1 MKANPVFPLHPN
13 APPALRGVEQGL
25 HQPGAMLGGDE
36 DPRRAEHG
44 VSVAPTREV
53 IREGDRVGPL
63 AVQGPVSDGQLQHPP
78 AGAPSP
84 QAPPP
89 PPPAGRAGG
98 AGPAPSRSLMT
109 SATKSPRFVSPV
121 LTSRS

>member
-1 MKANPVFPLHPN
+1 MTANPVSPLPPN

-53 IREGDRVGPL
+53 IREGDRGGPL
-63 AVQGPVSDGQLQHPP
+63 AVQGPVSDGQ
-78 AGAPSP
+78 P
-84 QAPPP
+84 Q
-89 PPPAGRAGG
+89 PPPAGRTGSARS
-98 AGPAPSRSLMT
+98 APSRSLMT
-109 SATKSPRFVSPV
+109 SATTPPRFLSPV
-121 LTSRS
+121 LPSRARPSRGASVRPTG